1 MKQTIIKLENVHKD
15 YKMGDS
21 VVQAVKGIN
30 LEIIGGDFIVI
41 IGPSG
46 SGKSTVMNMIGA
58 LDLATE
64 GDIFLDGKNIEH
76 LEESELAQIR
86 GKKIGFVFQTFNLIP
101 TLNALENI
109 ELPMIFQGVPK
120 EERIEKAEEIL
131 ESVKLTHRKYH
142 LPNELSG
149 GERQRVAIGRALA
162 NDPEVIL
169 ADEPTGN
176 LDTKT
181 GSEIMKLF
189 KDLNKKGKTIILV
202 THDIGLL
209 NHAQKILKI
218 KDGKLEQSIN
228 KKKMIENISKP
239 IIKIR
244 HADLERI
251 SDSKYTSFCPI
262 CDEGTLVVKR
272 HPKTLEIEP
281 IDRCLNCGQRFEYI
295 DYKTL
300 K

>member
-1 MKQTIIKLENVHKD
+1 MKQAIIKLDNVHKD
-15 YKMGDS
+15 YKMGNS
-21 VVQAVKGIN
+21 IVQAVKGIN
-30 LEIIGGDFIVI
+30 LEIMKGDFIVI

-46 SGKSTVMNMIGA
+46 SGKSTMMNMVGA

-64 GDIFLDGKNIEH
+64 GDIFLDGQNIEH

-120 EERIEKAEEIL
+120 EERIKKAEEIL
-131 ESVKLTHRKYH
+131 ESVKLTHRKNH

-181 GSEIMKLF
+181 GAEIMKLF

-228 KKKMIENISKP
+228 KKK
-239 IIKIR
+239 
-244 HADLERI
+244 
-251 SDSKYTSFCPI
+251 
-262 CDEGTLVVKR
+262 
-272 HPKTLEIEP
+272 
-281 IDRCLNCGQRFEYI
+281 
-295 DYKTL
+295 
-300 K
+300 